1 MKIFQ
6 NVRSTAENVPSIEV
20 NVDTVYVRSSI
31 VRVEEMDFSGWQ
43 YDEIQYK
50 KDNYIELIS
59 NKNDYL
65 EEEVVSVWFESL
77 MKDEKIMNNEMDIAD
92 LWFEMI
98 GGVI

>member
-1 MKIFQ
+1 MK
-6 NVRSTAENVPSIEV
+6 NVPSVEV
-20 NVDTVYVRSSI
+20 NTDTVYVRSSI
-31 VRVEEMDFSGWQ
+31 ARIEEMDFSGWQ

-59 NKNDYL
+59 IKNDYL
-65 EEEVVSVWFESL
+65 EEEVASVWFESL
-77 MKDEKIMNNEMDIAD
+77 MKDEKIMNSEMDIAD